1 MLYINILEWAMKI
14 FVVLEENCG
23 ISEFSKCVTHSR
35 EKSFYQKLRGE
46 KLWCAAEVS
55 TNQLEAHLI

>member
-1 MLYINILEWAMKI
+1 MKI